1 MTPEPIF
8 DLAHLGHMEL
18 LTPKPDESLKFF
30 VDVMGMTI
38 SGRMGELVYLRG
50 WDDYERYSLKL
61 TASKTSGME
70 HMALRAR
77 SPQALERRVA
87 ALKGSGFDIGW
98 TDGDLGH
105 GPAFRCRDPDGHI
118 VELYYETEWYQ
129 APPELKP
136 ALKNQAQRF
145 PARGINVRR
154 LDHLNCL
161 AVDIKANRIFFEK
174 YLGCRLTEQIV
185 LNDGT
190 EAAMWMTMS
199 NKSYDFAYS
208 HDHSN
213 TPGRFH
219 HVTYALDSRED
230 VLRAADIFLENGVF
244 IETGPHKHAIQQ
256 TFFLYVYEPG
266 GNRVEVANAGA
277 RLILA
282 PDWKPIVW
290 TEDERK
296 KGQAWGL
303 KTIEFVPYPWHA
315 AGWRPISSIATIA
328 SLASRGTR
336 RLLSSLAIENGAGL
350 NQARIKNNIQLGGY
364 LHEFAGQPS
373 RRCFLRVSPRF
384 RIRHRRPAKPG
395 GSRCSTARTS
405 TISTR
410 SVTPTGGSRTAPSWP
425 TRATAF
431 WSPRTATPTFRS
443 APNSGSSPMPTAASS
458 FAAPTPRRSPA
469 ENAYEVNIWDIAPRS
484 ELRHRRHRQRRQGR
498 SDAEGRRQVER
509 L

>member
-8 DLAHLGHMEL
+8 DLAHLGHMEM

-30 VDVMGMTI
+30 VDVMGMTV
-38 SGRMGELVYLRG
+38 SGQKGESVYLRG

-98 TDGDLGH
+98 VDGDMGQ

-145 PARGINVRR
+145 PARGVNVRR

-161 AVDIKANRIFFEK
+161 AVDIKANRLFFEN
-174 YLGCRLTEQIV
+174 YLGLRTTEQIV

-199 NKSYDFAYS
+199 NKSYDFAYTR
-208 HDHSN
+208 DHYGKA
-213 TPGRFH
+213 GRFH
-219 HVTYALDSRED
+219 HVTYALDSREEI
-230 VLRAADIFLENGVF
+230 LRAADIFLENGVH

-290 TEDERK
+290 TEEERK

-303 KTIEFVPYPWHA
+303 KTIEFVPYPRHA
-315 AGWRPISSIATIA
+315 AGV
-328 SLASRGTR
+328 RGAR
-336 RLLSSLAIENGAGL
+336 RIGDIITAGAIKKRRAL
-350 NQARIKNNIQLGGY
+350 R
-364 LHEFAGQPS
+364 LHC
-373 RRCFLRVSPRF
+373 R
-384 RIRHRRPAKPG
+384 
-395 GSRCSTARTS
+395 
-405 TISTR
+405 
-410 SVTPTGGSRTAPSWP
+410 APS
-425 TRATAF
+425 
-431 WSPRTATPTFRS
+431 
-443 APNSGSSPMPTAASS
+443 
-458 FAAPTPRRSPA
+458 
-469 ENAYEVNIWDIAPRS
+469 
-484 ELRHRRHRQRRQGR
+484 
-498 SDAEGRRQVER
+498 
-509 L
+509 